1 MRLKIF
7 ILAVCLFI
15 FKLSLFSQ
23 EVKELKEFE
32 IESGKEFWD
41 LYNVIEPLKRTDT
54 NLAISKLENAFS
66 KTNNNFTK
74 CKIME
79 ELGPLYV
86 SSKQFEN
93 CLNMNEVLINS
104 GISVYFQYWGETYPE
119 YTKSFENNEK
129 FISLLNRNNLLVKE
143 ANNNSKAEYYI
154 QKPENFREGVRYPLL
169 MVFHG
174 GIGCIQDMQN
184 FWNSTKLSKEFIV
197 AFVQG
202 KDFKC
207 TYNYSYGNNAISDMK
222 NIYKK
227 ITDDYLIDTAKVIL
241 SGPSAGGMF
250 SIDLAINKHIPA
262 QGLVLAFPVKPE
274 NFNAD
279 KILNSGLK
287 GLRISM
293 ICGENDWAIKS
304 QKEMS
309 VIFDKLGVQNR
320 LLIFPDLGHEFP
332 KDFSK
337 QIDNSID
344 YIRNDK
350 INIR

>member
-1 MRLKIF
+1 MRLKII
-7 ILAVCLFI
+7 ILAVCLF
-15 FKLSLFSQ
+15 FLKLSLFSQ

-41 LYNVIEPLKRTDT
+41 LYNVIEPLKKSDT
-54 NLAISKLENAFS
+54 NLAISKLENAFC

-74 CKIME
+74 CKILE
-79 ELGPLYV
+79 ELGEMYT
-86 SSKQFEN
+86 STKQFDKFLKMYED
-93 CLNMNEVLINS
+93 LLNS
-104 GISVYFQYWGETYPE
+104 GLTVLFQHRGETYPE
-119 YTKSFENNEK
+119 YTKEFKNNEK
-129 FISLLNRNNLLVKE
+129 FISLLNRNIQMVKE
-143 ANNNSKAEYYI
+143 ANVNSTAEYYI
-154 QKPENFREGVRYPLL
+154 QKPYNYKEGIIYPLI

-174 GIGCIQDMQN
+174 GIGNIQDMQN
-184 FWNSTKLSKEFIV
+184 FWNSDKLQKEYII

-202 KDFKC
+202 REIKC
-207 TYNYSYGNNAISDMK
+207 SYNRFFGSNGISEMK
-222 NIYKK
+222 RIYKK

-262 QGLVLAFPVKPE
+262 QGLILAFPVKPE

-332 KDFSK
+332 KDFSN